1 MEEPNLSPEL
11 CRMLAHY
18 NPLGM
23 TITEE
28 EVRSWAFIIWPS
40 FLEHRYKKQDKALKS
55 WWKRISESDIIQARS
70 RLQRLAE
77 EREINALEGHVDE
90 KAPAQIIDFA
100 SRLG

>member
-1 MEEPNLSPEL
+1 MEEPNLSPDL
-11 CRMLAHY
+11 CRMLAHF

-23 TITEE
+23 KITEE
-28 EVRSWAFIIWPS
+28 EVQSWAFIIWPS
-40 FLEHRYKKQDKALKS
+40 FLEHGYTRQDKALKS

-77 EREINALEGHVDE
+77 EREIATLEGHVDE
-90 KAPAQIIDFA
+90 KAPAKVIDFA